1 MLKIQNLQKFVKMQ
15 KVKVSF
21 SDMFSSGDM
30 HEESEGVVGLLPA
43 LAALEGVLEPVVL
56 HV

>member
-1 MLKIQNLQKFVKMQ
+1 MQ